1 MKFSLD
7 WLKEFVDP
15 GLEAAEVGARLTA
28 VGIPMDSL
36 ERVGRDTVFD
46 FDVTSNRP
54 DCMNHLGLARELSVA
69 TGRPLKTPSC
79 EIPPSV
85 DLFTAK
91 TSAAVEVEAPE
102 LCGRYTA
109 RIIVGVKVGPSPD
122 WLSGRLSAV
131 GLRPINAVVDATN
144 YVLWEMG
151 HPLHAFDLARLDGRQ
166 IRVRRA
172 RPQEPLTTLD
182 GIARKLDSETLVI
195 ADARRPVAVA
205 GVMGGRD
212 SEISSSTTEVLLES
226 AHFDPASVRRTARK
240 LGLHTD
246 ASHRFERGADVEI
259 TLPAA
264 DRCARLITE
273 VAGGRVLPSV
283 LDRRSAPP
291 SRREIALRPE
301 RVCRLLGLEVPKS
314 TMKDLL
320 ERLGCGVTDEGASRW
335 RVAVPSFRGDLAQEE
350 DLIEE
355 IARHHGYDRIPTTL
369 PSVFV
374 LPEGRPEAEKRSRR
388 IREAVARS
396 GFAETVTLSLVS
408 ASDNE
413 TLSEA
418 GPGLKVTNP
427 LSEGQDRLRGT
438 LLPGLLRSLVH
449 NLNHGSSEVRLFETG
464 SIFRAPARK
473 GEMPDE
479 EETISM
485 VCGGKGGLKHWSGP
499 PQPPDLFDVKG
510 AVEVAARSF
519 GLPSPDWRPAHLPF
533 LARGTGAE
541 AAIQGNP
548 VGFIGQAGPAIALA
562 HELDEPAYLAEIS
575 LRKLFARLP
584 AGWGPRHHPL
594 VRTPSVSRDLALLL
608 DEDRTYAEV
617 EETIRGVE
625 GIPLVR
631 VTLFDRYRG
640 RPVPPGKVSMAVN
653 LVFQNSGRTLVSGE
667 VKEMLDR
674 IIQRLRDRLGAVP
687 RVN

>member
-7 WLKEFVDP
+7 WLKQYVDP
-15 GLEAAEVGARLTA
+15 GLEPAEVGARLTA
-28 VGIPMDSL
+28 VGIPLDSL
-36 ERVGRDTVFD
+36 ERVGQDTVLD

-69 TGRPLKTPSC
+69 TGRPLRSPSC
-79 EIPPSV
+79 EIPPA
-85 DLFTAK
+85 DGPAPEK
-91 TSAAVEVEAPE
+91 PPAEVEVEAPE

-109 RIIVGVKVGPSPD
+109 RIIQGVKVGPSPD
-122 WLSGRLSAV
+122 WLAGRLNAV

-151 HPLHAFDLARLDGRQ
+151 HPLHAFDLARLDGRRIQ
-166 IRVRRA
+166 VRRA
-172 RPQEPLTTLD
+172 RPQESLTTLD
-182 GIARKLDSETLVI
+182 GVARKLDPDMLVI
-195 ADARRPVAVA
+195 ADARRAVAVA
-205 GVMGGRD
+205 GVMGGLH
-212 SEISSSTTEVLLES
+212 SEISSSTAEVLLES

-273 VAGGRVLPSV
+273 VAGGRIVPAV

-291 SRREIALRPE
+291 FHREITLRPE
-301 RVCRLLGLEVPKS
+301 RVCRLLGLEVPKK

-320 ERLGCGVTDEGASRW
+320 QRLGCGVQDDGASSW
-335 RVAVPSFRGDLAQEE
+335 RVTVPSFRGDLTQEE

-374 LPEGRPEAEKRSRR
+374 LPEGRPEAERRSRR
-388 IREAVARS
+388 IREAMARS
-396 GFAETVTLSLVS
+396 GFAESVTLSFVS

-413 TLSEA
+413 SLSQA
-418 GPGLKVTNP
+418 GPGLRITNP
-427 LSEGQDRLRGT
+427 LAEGQDRLRGT
-438 LLPGLLRSLVH
+438 LLPSLLRSLAH
-449 NLNHGSSEVRLFETG
+449 NLNHGAAEVRLFETG
-464 SIFRAPARK
+464 SIFKAPARH
-473 GEMPDE
+473 GELPDE
-479 EETISM
+479 EETLSL
-485 VCGGKGGLKHWSGP
+485 VCGGKGGLKHWSGA

-510 AVEVAARSF
+510 AVEIAARSF
-519 GLPSPDWRPAHLPF
+519 GLPPPAWRPALFPF

-541 AAIQGNP
+541 AAIQGHP
-548 VGFIGQAGPAIALA
+548 VGFIGQADPAVARA
-562 HELDEPAYLAEIS
+562 TGLDEPAYLAEVS

-584 AGWGPRHHPL
+584 AGWGPRHRPR
-594 VRTPSVSRDLALLL
+594 VRTPAVSRDLALLL
-608 DEDRTYAEV
+608 DEARTYAEV

-625 GIPLVR
+625 GVPLVK
-631 VTLFDRYRG
+631 VTFFDRYRG
-640 RPVPPGKVSMAVN
+640 RPVPAGKVSMAVN
-653 LVFQNSGRTLVSGE
+653 LVFQNPDRTLVSGE

-674 IIQRLRDRLGAVP
+674 IIQRLRERLGAVP